1 MVFLWYRASLRTAW
15 YTGDP
20 VSRSRRKGGGGGHK
34 RRGCSGFEGVQ
45 SFLEEKMQE
54 QECEETQCYFASVG
68 RKPRTDRKRGCWRT
82 KPHGQAPGDC
92 FPPMRLHLLRSHS
105 LPKQCHQLGTKHSNG
120 GGISHANRITRG
132 VAMLEQR
139 KSAGEHQ
146 DSFQLQLGDILCL
159 AFPPHSFL
167 LSYVRTGT
175 VIMGRAGRKAGKR
188 EMFAQASR
196 TFMRLGDERV
206 RVKCLLSLD
215 C

>member
-15 YTGDP
+15 NTGDP

-45 SFLEEKMQE
+45 SFLEEKTQE

-82 KPHGQAPGDC
+82 KPHGQAPSDC

-120 GGISHANRITRG
+120 GG
-132 VAMLEQR
+132 
-139 KSAGEHQ
+139 
-146 DSFQLQLGDILCL
+146 
-159 AFPPHSFL
+159 AFHMQ
-167 LSYVRTGT
+167 
-175 VIMGRAGRKAGKR
+175 I
-188 EMFAQASR
+188 ASR
-196 TFMRLGDERV
+196 KGWPSWNKERV
-206 RVKCLLSLD
+206 LGSTRIPFSSSLVISFALPFPHILSF
-215 C
+215 CPM